1 MRRASLTWIFAGL
14 GAALVG
20 FGAGRIAAPAPVKA
34 EVKLGE
40 TAAAWKARDAA
51 RTRLEIR
58 LANAEA
64 AKDGGAARAEAEAL
78 AALDPFHPGARA
90 VLRKG
95 PGGALASRPG
105 APASGPTLGI
115 GAAREP
121 TGYDAGASTDVSGAS
136 TAGRTRMDTAVSIP
150 DAGAAADRRSRKD
163 AAASIPGGSAAAD
176 RRSRKDADAAAAAR
190 STSAYEEA
198 RREMRRRTHEA
209 IDAMFP
215 HAGIAAAMKRQAW
228 DGRLDQAIEDL
239 RKLRSD
245 EPAAD
250 EILAGLRAI
259 AAGLE
264 GGRVALA
271 DGRLAEADSL
281 WRRAFEAERE
291 LLPAEVSSVPVREA
305 RRQLAQAW
313 FEDGRRFLARDEVD
327 AAVASWRRG
336 LAADPSHLDLRAA
349 LQRAAERSAA
359 R

>member
-1 MRRASLTWIFAGL
+1 MRRSSLTWIFGGL
-14 GAALVG
+14 GAALLG
-20 FGAGRIAAPAPVKA
+20 FGAGRLVAPAPMKA
-34 EVKLGE
+34 AELGE

-58 LANAEA
+58 LANAV
-64 AKDGGAARAEAEAL
+64 AKKDRGAALGEAEAL
-78 AALDPFHPGARA
+78 AALDPFHGGARS
-90 VLRKG
+90 VLRQG
-95 PGGALASRPG
+95 RGSAPVWQPG
-105 APASGPTLGI
+105 APSSDSMLGI
-115 GAAREP
+115 GAAKGPSGNE
-121 TGYDAGASTDVSGAS
+121 AGASTVLGPA
-136 TAGRTRMDTAVSIP
+136 TKGRSREDTAASAP
-150 DAGAAADRRSRKD
+150 DAGVAADRRSRQ
-163 AAASIPGGSAAAD
+163 
-176 RRSRKDADAAAAAR
+176 DADAAAAAR

-209 IDAMFP
+209 IDAAYP
-215 HAGIAAAMKRQAW
+215 RTGIASAMKRYAW

-250 EILAGLRAI
+250 EYLSGLRSI

-271 DGRLAEADSL
+271 EGRLAEADSL
-281 WRRAFEAERE
+281 WRRAFDAERSM
-291 LLPAEVSSVPVREA
+291 LPADVSSVPVREA

-313 FEDGRRFLARDEVD
+313 FDDGRRFLERDEID

-349 LQRAAERSAA
+349 LQRAAERSAG